1 MRRLPWGTLAA
12 SGRAALL
19 VFPGADVPRFS
30 LVTSPD
36 GHEFDPLLTY
46 LRNVEEYGSHDV
58 FLLESKGGPAAD
70 SRETV
75 IGILGPLVIGIRE
88 DRVTVEAPEAL
99 RHTVEQTLQRC
110 DVMDA
115 DGVVRNRDSV
125 WRIPELIFAD
135 LEFDA
140 TPEGFNGFFVN
151 IGYDGVFYAE
161 DMQRRIPAAADT
173 GSDIEYRIV
182 ISTMRVPADGR
193 AMTVSSI
200 SGPHWGYRPVI
211 PAYGSPGSQPQRE
224 PLPEFTFHDEMTR
237 GEFISKVEICKDHIR
252 AGDIYQVQIG
262 HKIDIRSSIR
272 PVEVYRRL
280 RERNPSP
287 YLALARG
294 FGGLMLVASPELFV
308 RKEGARASMRP
319 IAGTVRKTEGTTR
332 ESAHATLLADEKEC
346 AEHIMLVDLCRND
359 LGRVAEYGSL
369 CVPELMVCEEYS
381 HLYHMVSEVQ
391 IAVRE
396 PFDVYDAIE
405 ATFPAGTVT
414 GAPKVRAMEII
425 EELELSRREYYA
437 GAFGLVPFTGDCV
450 LGLSI
455 RMMQFRDGTYTV
467 RASAGIVADSDP
479 SNEWRETLTK
489 MSATFWAITGE
500 ELLDY
505 A

>member
-1 MRRLPWGTLAA
+1 M
-12 SGRAALL
+12 L
-19 VFPGADVPRFS
+19 VSAGADVPGFS
-30 LVTSPD
+30 VVTSLD

-46 LRNVEEYGSHDV
+46 IRNVEEYGSHNV

-70 SRETV
+70 TRETV
-75 IGILGPLVIGIRE
+75 VGILGPLFVGIRE
-88 DRVTVEAPEAL
+88 DRVTVEAPDDL
-99 RHTVEQTLQRC
+99 RSAIEQTLR
-110 DVMDA
+110 DRGVMDA
-115 DGVVRNRDSV
+115 DGVVLNRDSV
-125 WRIPELIFAD
+125 WRIPELIFDD

-140 TPEGFNGFFVN
+140 VPEGFNGFFVN

-161 DMQRRIPAAADT
+161 DMARRIPADADT
-173 GSDIEYRIV
+173 GYDIEYRVV

-200 SGPHWGYRPVI
+200 SGPHWQYRPVI
-211 PAYGSPGSQPQRE
+211 PAFGSPASEPQRE
-224 PLPEFTFHDEMTR
+224 NVPEFTFHDEMTR
-237 GEFISKVEICKDHIR
+237 GEFISKVEVCKDHIR

-262 HKIDIRSSIR
+262 HKIEIRTPHD
-272 PVEVYRRL
+272 PVDVYRRL

-287 YLALARG
+287 YMAIAPI
-294 FGGLMLVASPELFV
+294 FGGLMVVASPELFV
-308 RKEGARASMRP
+308 RKEGARAAMRP
-319 IAGTVRKTEGTTR
+319 IAGTVRKTADTTR

-381 HLYHMVSEVQ
+381 HLYHMVSEVEV
-391 IAVRE
+391 AVRD

-455 RMMQFRDGTYTV
+455 RMTQYREGTYTI

-479 SNEWRETLTK
+479 ANEWRETLTK
-489 MSATFWAITGE
+489 MSATFWAVTGE
-500 ELLDY
+500 ELLNH

>member
-1 MRRLPWGTLAA
+1 M
-12 SGRAALL
+12 
-19 VFPGADVPRFS
+19 
-30 LVTSPD
+30 TSPN

-46 LRNVEEYGSHDV
+46 LRNVEEYGSHNV
-58 FLLESKGGPAAD
+58 FLLESKGGPAVD

-75 IGILGPLVIGIRE
+75 IGILGPLFIGIRE
-88 DRVTVEAPEAL
+88 DRITVEAPDAL
-99 RHTVEQTLQRC
+99 RYTIEQTLQRC

-115 DGVVRNRDSV
+115 DGLVRNRDSV
-125 WRIPELIFAD
+125 WRIPEIIFGD
-135 LEFDA
+135 LELDA

-161 DMQRRIPAAADT
+161 EMQRRIPADADT

-200 SGPHWGYRPVI
+200 SGPHWAYRPAL
-211 PAYGSPGSQPQRE
+211 PAYGSPGSESQRE

-237 GEFISKVEICKDHIR
+237 SEFISKVEICKDHIR

-262 HKIDIRSSIR
+262 HKIDIRSAIR

-287 YLALARG
+287 YMAIAPV
-294 FGGLMLVASPELFV
+294 FGGVMVVASPELFV
-308 RKEGARASMRP
+308 RKEGARAAMRP
-319 IAGTVRKTEGTTR
+319 IAGTVRKTDGATK
-332 ESAHATLLADEKEC
+332 ESAAATLLADEKEC

-359 LGRVAEYGSL
+359 LGRVSVYGSL
-369 CVPELMVCEEYS
+369 DVPELMVIEEYS
-381 HLYHMVSEVQ
+381 HLYHMVSEVRV
-391 IAVRE
+391 AVRD
-396 PFDVYDAIE
+396 PFDVYDTIE

-437 GAFGLVPFTGDCV
+437 GAFGLIPFTGDCV

-455 RMMQFRDGTYTV
+455 RMMQYREGTYTI
-467 RASAGIVADSDP
+467 RASAGIVADSIP
-479 SNEWRETLTK
+479 ANEWRETLTK

>member
-1 MRRLPWGTLAA
+1 M
-12 SGRAALL
+12 
-19 VFPGADVPRFS
+19 
-30 LVTSPD
+30 TSPD
-36 GHEFDPLLTY
+36 GHRFDPLLTY
-46 LRNVEEYGSHDV
+46 LRNAGEYGSHNV

-70 SRETV
+70 TRETV
-75 IGILGPLVIGIRE
+75 VGVLGPLFVGIRE

-99 RHTVEQTLQRC
+99 RATVSATLHRC
-110 DVMDA
+110 GVMDA
-115 DGVVRNRDSV
+115 DARVVNRDAV
-125 WRIPELIFAD
+125 WRIPELIFDD

-140 TPEGFNGFFVN
+140 VPEGFNGFFVN

-161 DMQRRIPAAADT
+161 DMQRRIPADADT
-173 GSDIEYRIV
+173 GYDIEYRVV

-200 SGPHWGYRPVI
+200 SGPHWEYRPVI
-211 PAYGSPGSQPQRE
+211 PAYGPPGAALQRE
-224 PLPEFTFHDEMTR
+224 SLPEFTFHDEMTR
-237 GEFISKVEICKDHIR
+237 DEFIAKVEICKDHIR
-252 AGDIYQVQIG
+252 AGDIYQVQVG
-262 HKIDIRSSIR
+262 HKIEIRTSHS
-272 PVEVYRRL
+272 PVDVYRRL
-280 RERNPSP
+280 RQRNPSP
-287 YLALARG
+287 YMAIAPIS
-294 FGGLMLVASPELFV
+294 GGLMVVASPELFV
-308 RKEGARASMRP
+308 RKEGARAAMRP
-319 IAGTVRKTEGTTR
+319 IAGTVRKTEDTTR
-332 ESAHATLLADEKEC
+332 ESAHARLLADEKEC

-369 CVPELMVCEEYS
+369 HVPELMVCEEYS
-381 HLYHMVSEVQ
+381 HLYHMVSEVEV
-391 IAVRE
+391 AVRP

-437 GAFGLVPFTGDCV
+437 GAFGLVPFSGDCV

-455 RMMQFRDGTYTV
+455 RMTQFKEGTYTI

-489 MSATFWAITGE
+489 MSSTFWAITGE

>member
-1 MRRLPWGTLAA
+1 M
-12 SGRAALL
+12 
-19 VFPGADVPRFS
+19 
-30 LVTSPD
+30 TSPE
-36 GHEFDPLLTY
+36 GHQFDPLLTY
-46 LRNVEEYGSHDV
+46 LRNVEEYGSPNV

-75 IGILGPLVIGIRE
+75 IGILGPLFIGIR
-88 DRVTVEAPEAL
+88 DGLVTVDGPDAL
-99 RHTVEQTLQRC
+99 RTAIEQTLQRC
-110 DVMDA
+110 EVMDA
-115 DGVVRNRDSV
+115 HGAVRNRDSV
-125 WRIPELIFAD
+125 WRIPALIFDD
-135 LEFDA
+135 LGFDA
-140 TPEGFNGFFVN
+140 SPEGFNGFFLN

-161 DMQRRIPAAADT
+161 DMQRLIPAEPDT
-173 GSDIEYRIV
+173 GYDIEYRLV
-182 ISTMRVPADGR
+182 ISTMRVPARGH

-200 SGPHWGYRPVI
+200 SGPHWQYRPVI
-211 PAYGSPGSQPQRE
+211 PAYAAAGSDPDRE
-224 PLPEFTFHDEMTR
+224 ALPPFTFSDEMTKS
-237 GEFISKVEICKDHIR
+237 EFVSKVETCKDYIR

-262 HKIDIRSSIR
+262 HRIEIQSAVS

-287 YLALARG
+287 YMAIAPIS
-294 FGGLMLVASPELFV
+294 GGVMVVASPELFV
-308 RKEGARASMRP
+308 RKEGARAAMRP
-319 IAGTVRKTEGTTR
+319 IAGTARKTDGATL
-332 ESAHATLLADEKEC
+332 ESAQAMLLSDEKEC

-369 CVPELMVCEEYS
+369 DVPELMIIEEYS

-391 IAVRE
+391 VAVRP
-396 PFDVYDAIE
+396 PFDVYDTIE

-437 GAFGLVPFTGDCV
+437 GAFGLVPFSGDCV

-455 RMMQFRDGTYTV
+455 RMTQFREGTYTI

-479 SNEWRETLTK
+479 ANEWRETMTK
-489 MSATFWAITGE
+489 MSATFWAVTGE

>member
-1 MRRLPWGTLAA
+1 M
-12 SGRAALL
+12 
-19 VFPGADVPRFS
+19 
-30 LVTSPD
+30 TSPE
-36 GHEFDPLLTY
+36 GHQFDPLLTY
-46 LRNVEEYGSHDV
+46 LRNVEEYGSHNV

-75 IGILGPLVIGIRE
+75 IGVLGPLFIGIR
-88 DRVTVEAPEAL
+88 DGLVTVDAPDTL
-99 RHTVEQTLQRC
+99 RTSIEQTLQRC
-110 DVMDA
+110 EVMDA
-115 DGVVRNRDSV
+115 DGMVRNRDSV
-125 WRIPELIFAD
+125 WRIPALIFDD
-135 LEFDA
+135 LGFDA
-140 TPEGFNGFFVN
+140 SPEGFNGFFVN

-161 DMQRRIPAAADT
+161 EMQRLIPADPDT
-173 GSDIEYRIV
+173 GYDIEYRLV
-182 ISTMRVPADGR
+182 ISTMRVPAKGH

-200 SGPHWGYRPVI
+200 SGPHWQYRPVI
-211 PAYGSPGSQPQRE
+211 PAYAAADADHGAEG
-224 PLPEFTFHDEMTR
+224 LPPFTFHDEMTKDQ
-237 GEFISKVEICKDHIR
+237 FVSKVETCKDYIR

-262 HKIDIRSSIR
+262 HRIEIQSAVS

-280 RERNPSP
+280 RQRNPSP
-287 YLALARG
+287 YMAIAPIS
-294 FGGLMLVASPELFV
+294 GGVMVVASPELFV
-308 RKEGARASMRP
+308 RKEGARAAMRP
-319 IAGTVRKTEGTTR
+319 IAGTARKTEWATL
-332 ESAHATLLADEKEC
+332 ESAQAMLLSDEKEC

-369 CVPELMVCEEYS
+369 DVPELMIIEEYS

-391 IAVRE
+391 VAVRS
-396 PFDVYDAIE
+396 PFDVYDTIE

-437 GAFGLVPFTGDCV
+437 GAFGLVPFSGDCV

-455 RMMQFRDGTYTV
+455 RMTQFREGTYTI

-479 SNEWRETLTK
+479 ASEWRETMTK

>member
-1 MRRLPWGTLAA
+1 M
-12 SGRAALL
+12 L
-19 VFPGADVPRFS
+19 VFAGADVRKS
-30 LVTSPD
+30 SAVTSSD
-36 GHEFDPLLTY
+36 GHQFDPLLTY
-46 LRNVEEYGSHDV
+46 LRNVEEYGSHNV

-75 IGILGPLVIGIRE
+75 IGILGPLFIGIRE

-99 RHTVEQTLQRC
+99 RHTIEQTLQRC

-115 DGVVRNRDSV
+115 DGRVRNRDSV

-161 DMQRRIPAAADT
+161 DMARRIPADADT
-173 GSDIEYRIV
+173 GYDIEYRVV

-200 SGPHWGYRPVI
+200 SGPHWQYRPVI
-211 PAYGSPGSQPQRE
+211 PAFGSAEPQRE
-224 PLPEFTFHDEMTR
+224 SFPEFTFHDEMTKD
-237 GEFISKVEICKDHIR
+237 EFVAKVEICKDHIR

-262 HKIDIRSSIR
+262 HKIDIRTPHS
-272 PVEVYRRL
+272 PVDVYRRL

-287 YLALARG
+287 YMAIAPI
-294 FGGLMLVASPELFV
+294 FGGLMVVASPELFV
-308 RKEGARASMRP
+308 RKEGARAAMRP

-391 IAVRE
+391 VAVRE

-455 RMMQFRDGTYTV
+455 RMMQYREGTYTV

-500 ELLDY
+500 ELLNH

>member
-1 MRRLPWGTLAA
+1 M
-12 SGRAALL
+12 
-19 VFPGADVPRFS
+19 
-30 LVTSPD
+30 TSPD

-272 PVEVYRRL
+272 PVEVYLRL

-287 YLALARG
+287 YMAIAPV
-294 FGGLMLVASPELFV
+294 FGGRMLVASPELFV
-308 RKEGARASMRP
+308 RKEGARAAMRP